1 MGVNHRACSVV
12 LLAAAVLGVFCGV
25 GCGGG
30 APATP
35 TETVRRF
42 LAAMDRSAGDSRQL
56 REAYDLLDTQ
66 AQNALRERARKAETL
81 TGRGFEPWEMMAQ
94 GRFRLR
100 FAPAMRR
107 GMHER
112 VTGHGAVVVVVGDRG
127 EKAEVPLVR
136 ESGRWRI
143 RLSVPAL
150 EGLDAHSP

>member
-1 MGVNHRACSVV
+1 MGVNRCARSVLWLGAGV
-12 LLAAAVLGVFCGV
+12 LAACAV

-35 TETVRRF
+35 TETVRHF

-66 AQNALRERARKAETL
+66 AQKALGDRARKAETL

-107 GMHER
+107 GMREQ
-112 VTGHGAVVVVVGDRG
+112 VTGASAVVVVIGDRG
-127 EKAEVPLVR
+127 EKADVPLVQ
-136 ESGRWRI
+136 EGGLWRI

-150 EGLDAHSP
+150 EGIDAHPP